1 MELLIE
7 NLTKDGLRRI
17 IKTLE
22 PQIVLISTTE
32 DCKNFNV
39 LLQDENEWTIV
50 TFKTAVKLYKNEL
63 VLGERS
69 KQVTLET
76 IEFGSITIH

>member
-22 PQIVLISTTE
+22 PQVALISVTE
-32 DCKNFNV
+32 DCKRFNV

-76 IEFGSITIH
+76 TEFGSITIH